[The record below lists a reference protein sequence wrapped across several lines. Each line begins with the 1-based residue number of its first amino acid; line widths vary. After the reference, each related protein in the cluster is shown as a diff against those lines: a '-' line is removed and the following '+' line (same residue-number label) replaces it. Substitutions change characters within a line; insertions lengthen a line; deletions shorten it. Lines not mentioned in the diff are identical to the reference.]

1 MTALDEAPDDAGFT
15 LVELM
20 VAILLLSILMTGVLA
35 SVMSTSGA
43 LDNVRATSDITGE
56 ARVAMERMSRE
67 LRQAER
73 LLAATP
79 TSFSLEGDFD
89 HDGVIEDA
97 DHERVTYTF
106 DGAAGELVLTTT
118 ASLGSPILAGRVSSF
133 VVDYSSSRWEFDADG
148 DGSTTSVE
156 VDQGI
161 GNGNAALDLSEELE
175 AIDLV
180 HIELTVSRNG
190 RTQTFTTSTNMRNR
204 SYELGQPSPDPTA

>member
-1 MTALDEAPDDAGFT
+1 MTALDPATDDAGFT

-97 DHERVTYTF
+97 DNERVTYTF

-118 ASLGSPILAGRVSSF
+118 ASLGSPLLAGRVSTF
-133 VVDYSSSRWEFDADG
+133 VVDYSSSLWEFDADG
-148 DGSTTSVE
+148 DGMTTSVE
-156 VDQGI
+156 VDLGI
-161 GNGNAALDLSEELE
+161 GNGNAALDLPEELE

>member
-1 MTALDEAPDDAGFT
+1 MTALDPAPDDAGFT

-79 TSFSLEGDFD
+79 SSFSLEGDFN
-89 HDGVIEDA
+89 HDGLIADA
-97 DHERVTYTF
+97 DNERVTYTF
-106 DGAAGELVLTTT
+106 DGVAGELVLTTT
-118 ASLGSPILAGRVSSF
+118 ASLGSPILAGRVSSC
-133 VVDYSSSRWEFDADG
+133 VVDYTSSLWEHDADDNG
-148 DGSTTSVE
+148 ETTYLE
-156 VDQGI
+156 IDQAI
-161 GNGNAALDLSEELE
+161 GNGNGILDLPEELE

-180 HIELTVSRNG
+180 DITLTVSRSG
-190 RTQTFTTSTNMRNR
+190 RTQTFTTSTNLRNR